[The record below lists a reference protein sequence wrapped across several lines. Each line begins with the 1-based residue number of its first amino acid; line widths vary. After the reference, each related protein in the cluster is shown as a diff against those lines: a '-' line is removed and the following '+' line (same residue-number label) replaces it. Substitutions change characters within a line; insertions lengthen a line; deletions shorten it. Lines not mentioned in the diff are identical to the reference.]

1 MQGQDPNCR
10 RSTREAGCPF
20 PAGRSPEPTLD
31 RVRDASPTRGTEC
44 LGFRSEPASERIHAT
59 QRE

>member
-31 RVRDASPTRGTEC
+31 RVCNASPTER
-44 LGFRSEPASERIHAT
+44 LGFRSEPASECTHAT
-59 QRE
+59 QRR